1 MAILGLLMLK
11 NMLKIQ
17 QEDLTLLAKVIAM
30 WKLGYCDTVEARKT
44 RVELGGFTEE
54 LLTVP

>member
-11 NMLKIQ
+11 NQ

-30 WKLGYCDTVEARKT
+30 WNLGYCDTVEARKI